1 MLQVK
6 GHDELSQQC
15 STEDLTPLKVQ
26 RTSRDYKV
34 HINLF
39 NIDREEF
46 KTTKPEEEECG
57 LFLLSS
63 SKKTLPTMTSQSG
76 AHSLISHLF
85 TTSTPQ
91 PTRLR
96 QGIKKSRQFK
106 PRPPLINQSIALV
119 KEETF
124 PTCLTKGYDI
134 KTE

>member
-1 MLQVK
+1 MLKVK

-15 STEDLTPLKVQ
+15 STDDLTPRKL
-26 RTSRDYKV
+26 
-34 HINLF
+34 NLQV
-39 NIDREEF
+39 E
-46 KTTKPEEEECG
+46 TTKYLSTCLTSIG
-57 LFLLSS
+57 KNSKLLNQKRKNVVYSCS
-63 SKKTLPTMTSQSG
+63 QVPKRTLPTMTSQSG
-76 AHSLISHLF
+76 AHSLISHLS
-85 TTSTPQ
+85 TASTPQ

-119 KEETF
+119 KEENF